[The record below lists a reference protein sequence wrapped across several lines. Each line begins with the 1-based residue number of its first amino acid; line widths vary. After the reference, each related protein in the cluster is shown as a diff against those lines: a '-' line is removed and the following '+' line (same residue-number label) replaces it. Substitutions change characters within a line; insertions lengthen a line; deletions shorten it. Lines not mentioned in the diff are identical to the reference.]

1 MEKHGN
7 PDEHKEW
14 WESKEKELRTGI
26 EETMKTSEQKET
38 LGCMLELLDR
48 LKIKENLQDE

>member
-1 MEKHGN
+1 MAKHGN
-7 PDEHKEW
+7 PEKQKEW
-14 WESKEKELRTGI
+14 WEGRQKELRKGI

-48 LKIKENLQDE
+48 VKVKEE